1 MNMLINIITEKEL
14 NLFVNSG
21 KSYYLKVNSN
31 NNTDNFFVYFFFVL
45 ECILLFGAYS
55 INNPFKEKL
64 SKIKYILYLNG
75 NNKLSYWI
83 GIFFSDF
90 IKILIIVIMFL
101 ILFQILSIEE
111 NYNFIHCLFFLSL
124 ISVCL
129 LSYLISLI
137 INKHS
142 TALYF
147 VFGNSVLLLFLMF
160 RKQSDYFILFIYL
173 CPFITFFY
181 KINCITSQWFFYCHH
196 NYNNRYFFIFQI
208 IIYSVVIIII
218 ESKICFKIKQIFKDI
233 IKKKE
238 KNNYT
243 ENVVILKNDLLHK
256 EINYDIRIESLK
268 ENKSKLNNNLISTKF
283 INVSKSFYKCCCC
296 KKKQIIN
303 NFNLELEEN
312 EKYGLLGLNGA
323 GKSTLFK
330 LITNQINYDSGEIYL
345 FNNEVKKDFDS
356 IRKTLGYCPQENIIF
371 NGLTVKQIFKYFKEL
386 RNITMSI
393 KEMGEKYGL
402 NKYLNTKYENLSGGN
417 KRKLCFAISIMN
429 KPKIL
434 LLDEPSTGVDPESR
448 RIMWKN
454 ILELNLTHKYNMIL
468 STHSMEEAEVLCDTI
483 SWLKEGKFKCI
494 GNSEELKIK
503 YSAGYVLQLK
513 IKKDEN
519 NNIND
524 NCNKLFDNLESKIQR
539 CDKLGEIKNNYNYLN
554 KLNIIFDS
562 FKDYYDCCYINEV
575 FFDNYSFEFIIK
587 IKEGNESHLFSRIL
601 NLKNNFD
608 FIEEVCIQMESLENI
623 LLRL

>member
-1 MNMLINIITEKEL
+1 M
-14 NLFVNSG
+14 
-21 KSYYLKVNSN
+21 
-31 NNTDNFFVYFFFVL
+31 
-45 ECILLFGAYS
+45 
-55 INNPFKEKL
+55 
-64 SKIKYILYLNG
+64 YLNG

-83 GIFFSDF
+83 GLFFSDF
-90 IKILIIVIMFL
+90 IKILIIEIIFF
-101 ILFQILSIEE
+101 ILFKWIDLDEK
-111 NYNFIHCLFFLSL
+111 YKLLLLLFFSALISICLLAYFFSL
-124 ISVCL
+124 IFNQKTTILFIFYGHCCWFFFSYFSEIIPGFSFKY
-129 LSYLISLI
+129 LSYLFPFLTIS
-137 INKHS
+137 NFYDF
-142 TALYF
+142 LY
-147 VFGNSVLLLFLMF
+147 NEELPTKL
-160 RKQSDYFILFIYL
+160 
-173 CPFITFFY
+173 
-181 KINCITSQWFFYCHH
+181 
-196 NYNNRYFFIFQI
+196 FFIFVIQI
-208 IIYSVVIIII
+208 IVYCLLIFII
-218 ESKICFKIKQIFKDI
+218 ESKIFLQIKPIFKSI
-233 IKKKE
+233 ITKSE
-238 KNNYT
+238 NNNNI
-243 ENVVILKNDLLHK
+243 EIELLFKNDLLH
-256 EINYDIRIESLK
+256 EGIGSGVRIESFK
-268 ENKSKLNNNLISTKF
+268 ENKSKLNNIISTKF
-283 INVSKSFYKCCCC
+283 IKVSKSFYKCRCC
-296 KKKQIIN
+296 KKKHIIN
-303 NFNLELEEN
+303 NLNLELKEN
-312 EKYGLLGLNGA
+312 EKFGLLGLNGA

-345 FNNEVKKDFDS
+345 FDNEVKKDFNS
-356 IRKTLGYCPQENIIF
+356 IRKKLGYCPQENIIF

-386 RNITMSI
+386 RNITMSV

-468 STHSMEEAEVLCDTI
+468 STHSMEEAEVLCDTV

-513 IKKDEN
+513 IKKDKN

-524 NCNKLFDNLESKIQR
+524 NCDKLFDNLESKIQR

-587 IKEGNESHLFSRIL
+587 IKEGKESDLFSIIL
-601 NLKNNFD
+601 NLKNYFD